1 MTKLTASEVEEV
13 NQTLVRGEVL
23 APVAEEAKTAR
34 EEQEAAQHAAQLT
47 AEAAYAWRVIA
58 HTSPGQHYPNVF
70 DDQNAVY
77 AIPEGVE
84 YTLLYQV
91 TAGNA
96 YTLKEYPL
104 DKSQLDWTTFGE
116 P

>member
-1 MTKLTASEVEEV
+1 MTKLTPSEVEEI
-13 NQTLVRGEVL
+13 NRALSRGEVL

-34 EEQEAAQHAAQLT
+34 EEQEAAQLT
-47 AEAAYAWRVIA
+47 AEAAYAWLVIA

-91 TAGNA
+91 TAPA
-96 YTLKEYPL
+96 TLIR
-104 DKSQLDWTTFGE
+104 
-116 P
+116 

>member
-1 MTKLTASEVEEV
+1 MFNDYQPGRDFPVMEADRLKDLGS
-13 NQTLVRGEVL
+13 QL
-23 APVAEEAKTAR
+23 AELYGNVCMI
-34 EEQEAAQHAAQLT
+34 L
-47 AEAAYAWRVIA
+47 A

-84 YTLLYQV
+84 YKLLYQV

>member
-1 MTKLTASEVEEV
+1 MELDRLEDYGSRIPELYGNVCMA
-13 NQTLVRGEVL
+13 L
-23 APVAEEAKTAR
+23 
-34 EEQEAAQHAAQLT
+34 
-47 AEAAYAWRVIA
+47 A

-91 TAGNA
+91 TASNA
-96 YTLKEYPL
+96 YTVAEYPL
-104 DKSQLDWTTFGE
+104 DKSQLDWMTFGE

>member
-1 MTKLTASEVEEV
+1 MAL
-13 NQTLVRGEVL
+13 
-23 APVAEEAKTAR
+23 
-34 EEQEAAQHAAQLT
+34 
-47 AEAAYAWRVIA
+47 A

-70 DDQNAVY
+70 DVENAIY

-91 TAGNA
+91 TASNA
-96 YTLKEYPL
+96 YTVAEYPL